1 MARRLRTLHPVPART
16 RPPVPGPADES
27 TGPPLDHSLE
37 ALQQQLDILQE
48 TLNAVRSEACRS
60 EAVAEAFGRLE
71 KQVNRAGREQFKAN
85 AALEA
90 LREQVTAA
98 VEQGRTADAYRERE
112 LQAARAGRAAA
123 GVAARRELLERLL
136 PVMDSLSEAVASG
149 RRRIVAAERL
159 PSRRFPWQAGPDA
172 VSREAL
178 AGFRSWAEGIEL
190 VRERLAELLRA
201 EGVEPIPAAGCPFD
215 PNHHVAVEVVAA
227 EPGQQ
232 PGTIIRELRPGY
244 RIGDT
249 VLRYA
254 EVAVVRVRG
263 NRE

>member
-1 MARRLRTLHPVPART
+1 MARRLRTLHPVPVRT
-16 RPPVPGPADES
+16 RPPVPEQADES
-27 TGPPLDHSLE
+27 TGPPGEHSVG
-37 ALQQQLDILQE
+37 ALQQQLDLLQE

-60 EAVAEAFGRLE
+60 EAVAEGFGRLE

-85 AALEA
+85 AALDA

-98 VEQGRTADAYRERE
+98 VEQGRSADTYRERE
-112 LQAARAGRAAA
+112 LQVAREGRAAA

-159 PSRRFPWQAGPDA
+159 PSRHFPWQAGPDA
-172 VSREAL
+172 VTREAL
-178 AGFRSWAEGIEL
+178 AGFRAWAEGIEL
-190 VRERLAELLRA
+190 VQERLAELLRA
-201 EGVEPIPAAGCPFD
+201 EGVEPIPTAGRPFD
-215 PNHHVAVEVVAA
+215 PNHHVAVEVAAA

-232 PGTIIRELRPGY
+232 PGVIVRELRRGY
-244 RIGDT
+244 RIGDR

-254 EVAVVRVRG
+254 EVAVVRARG
-263 NRE
+263 NQE